1 MVSNE
6 QIRKRLQE
14 LGLLPEGAEIGARE
28 SLFDNGIMDSL
39 AMMSVTSHLESFYR
53 ITIAEEDLLP
63 ENFDTVESIA
73 QYVTRRRKLCA

>member
-6 QIRKRLQE
+6 QIRQRLQE
-14 LGLLPEGAEIGARE
+14 LGLWPEGTEIGARE

-39 AMMSVTSHLESFYR
+39 AMISVTSHLESHYR

-63 ENFDTVESIA
+63 ENFDNLEAIA